1 MPPSHQESAPL
12 AYILALPVK
21 NGPLPEK
28 LKSSKS
34 TAALDEYFQPVK
46 NLGIWVF
53 CSHRATLTLQKYRCQ
68 AIQSLVWTDQKY
80 WTIPW
85 ERSVL
90 SNFSAGQ
97 KICPMPCEHKIWL
110 SKLASKTCLHYR
122 ISLYGL
128 LTTQMKLFSFLW
140 LITSPCPITLNSR
153 FPRIS

>member
-28 LKSSKS
+28 LKSSES

-53 CSHRATLTLQKYRCQ
+53 CSHRTTLTLQKYRCQ
-68 AIQSLVWTDQKY
+68 AIQSLVWTGQKY

-85 ERSVL
+85 ERSVV
-90 SNFSAGQ
+90 SNFSTGQ
-97 KICPMPCEHKIWL
+97 KICSMPCEHKIWL
-110 SKLASKTCLHYR
+110 SFNSFHLGPKTWDLDPEPSALHTASSGESAR
-122 ISLYGL
+122 
-128 LTTQMKLFSFLW
+128 
-140 LITSPCPITLNSR
+140 TLDQR
-153 FPRIS
+153 AACVGW